1 MEGRLSPLDLRWD
14 IGVDRMFADFSA
26 HTQGPHMIERHLMKL
41 RARNEISAEE
51 ESGIRDLVT
60 EVRDY
65 APDTILIRAGE
76 ELNVSLLL
84 LDGLVARAH
93 QLSEGERQITELHVP
108 GDFADVHGFTLKRL
122 DHDVVTMTRCR
133 IAIVPHD
140 RLRTL
145 TEAHPHLA
153 RVYWF
158 GTNLDA
164 AIHRAWEVSL
174 GRRRA
179 SPRMAH
185 LFCELHVRL
194 GIVELATDEGFSLP
208 LTQDELADCLGL
220 TAVHVNRTLKELRER
235 ELVEFRSG
243 RVIINDLAGLR
254 ELAEFDPAYLYLE
267 QRER

>member
-1 MEGRLSPLDLRWD
+1 
-14 IGVDRMFADFSA
+14 
-26 HTQGPHMIERHLMKL
+26 MIERHLLKL
-41 RARNEISAEE
+41 RARNDISAEE
-51 ESGIRDLVT
+51 EQAIRGCVA
-60 EVRDY
+60 EVRDHP
-65 APDTILIRAGE
+65 ADTILIRAGD
-76 ELNVSLLL
+76 ELETSLLL
-84 LDGLVARAH
+84 FDGLVARAH

-122 DHDVVTMTRCR
+122 DHDIVTMTKCR
-133 IAIVPHD
+133 IAVVPHE
-140 RLRTL
+140 RLKAL
-145 TEAHPHLA
+145 TEAFPHIA

-194 GIVELATDEGFSLP
+194 GIVELADDSGFSLP

-235 ELVEFRSG
+235 GLVEFRSG
-243 RVIINDLAGLR
+243 KVLISDLEGLR
-254 ELAEFDPAYLYLE
+254 ELAEFDPSYLYLE
-267 QRER
+267 RRPR